1 MNDYENMK
9 VKELNKEL
17 ESLGLPTDGL
27 KQDKIDRL
35 NKAEISEQETP
46 EAGRIEPEV
55 IESERSPTYDDYIE
69 KRLWAGVKTVY
80 VCRSCGRQ
88 EDDEDD
94 MILHILSHF
103 PENEREKILDILV
116 KD

>member
-1 MNDYENMK
+1 MTDYKKLK
-9 VKELNKEL
+9 VPELDEKL
-17 ESLGLPTDGL
+17 EELGLPTDGL
-27 KQDKIDRL
+27 KPDKIDRL
-35 NKAEISEQETP
+35 MEAEISEQETP

-55 IESERSPTYDDYIE
+55 IHSTPTYEDYIE

-103 PENEREKILDILV
+103 PENEKESLLNILI
-116 KD
+116 KEQ

>member
-1 MNDYENMK
+1 MNDYKKMK
-9 VKELNKEL
+9 VPELDEKL
-17 ESLGLPTDGL
+17 EELGLPTDGL
-27 KQDKIDRL
+27 KPDKIDRL
-35 NKAEISEQETP
+35 MDAEISEQETP

-55 IESERSPTYDDYIE
+55 IHSTPTYEDYIE
-69 KRLWAGVKTVY
+69 QRLWAGVKTVY

-103 PENEREKILDILV
+103 PEDEKESLLNILI
-116 KD
+116 KEQ